1 MVWEVTA
8 AETQSPAVKVSRT
21 RFQVVWEAVAAE
33 KAAGTEMAAATAA
46 AAAAEVVAVVKEVGT

>member
-1 MVWEVTA
+1 VAWEAKEA
-8 AETQSPAVKVSRT
+8 AVPSPVVKVSRT
-21 RFQVVWEAVAAE
+21 RCPVVWEAVAAE